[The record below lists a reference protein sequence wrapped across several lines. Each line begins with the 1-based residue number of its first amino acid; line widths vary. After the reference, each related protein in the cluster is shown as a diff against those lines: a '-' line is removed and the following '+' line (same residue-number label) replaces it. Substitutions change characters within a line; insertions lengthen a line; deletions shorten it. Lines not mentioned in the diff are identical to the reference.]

1 VSTIL
6 SVNNQS
12 SNQLL
17 SPSMS
22 ATALQEN
29 VYLRSY

>member
-1 VSTIL
+1 MSTIV

-17 SPSMS
+17 SPSIIIRIN
-22 ATALQEN
+22 TC
-29 VYLRSY
+29 LRQ

>member
-1 VSTIL
+1 MSTIF
-6 SVNNQS
+6 SVNNLS

-22 ATALQEN
+22 ATGLQEN